1 MTSEIVPRLLVSHLL
16 NGEKSDV
23 SKGDLIPGLIELSD
37 PIILKAP
44 AYLPNPNFLD
54 DDLDSV
60 FESMEL
66 SSLIVPP
73 FL

>member
-1 MTSEIVPRLLVSHLL
+1 MTSTIVPRLLVSHLL

-23 SKGDLIPGLIELSD
+23 SRGDPFPGLIELSD

-44 AYLPNPNFLD
+44 AYLLNPNFLD

-60 FESMEL
+60 CESMEL
-66 SSLIVPP
+66 SSLMVPL